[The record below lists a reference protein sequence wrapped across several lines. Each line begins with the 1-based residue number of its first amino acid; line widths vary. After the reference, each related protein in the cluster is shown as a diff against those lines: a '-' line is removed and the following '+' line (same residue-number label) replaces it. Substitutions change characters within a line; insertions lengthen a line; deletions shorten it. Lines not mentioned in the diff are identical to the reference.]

1 MTVTTIRKKH
11 AKENTMRTVTEDH
24 SVIRAAF
31 ANFPSGVAALCAE
44 IDGERHGLIA
54 STFTVGV
61 SLEPALVLFSVQNE
75 SRTWPVLRRASRIGI
90 SILAQTHDAVC
101 RQIAART
108 GDRFAGLDTWTTEEG
123 ALFLEGSSLWLD
135 CELVS
140 ETPAGDH
147 HVVILE
153 VKAVK
158 VEDDREPLIF
168 HRSSFRQLAGVR

>member
-1 MTVTTIRKKH
+1 MTTTPHEKQ
-11 AKENTMRTVTEDH
+11 AKENTMRTVTEDL
-24 SVIRAAF
+24 SVIRSAF

-44 IDGERHGLIA
+44 IDGERTGLVA

-75 SRTWPVLRRASRIGI
+75 SQTWPVLREASRIGI
-90 SILAQTHDAVC
+90 SILAQNHDAIC
-101 RQIAART
+101 RQIASRT
-108 GDRFAGLDTWTTEEG
+108 GDRFAGLDTWTTDEG
-123 ALFLEGSSLWLD
+123 ALFVEGSSLWLD

-153 VKAVK
+153 VKALK
-158 VEDDREPLIF
+158 VEDDMEPLIF
-168 HRSSFRQLAGVR
+168 HRSSFRQLAGAC